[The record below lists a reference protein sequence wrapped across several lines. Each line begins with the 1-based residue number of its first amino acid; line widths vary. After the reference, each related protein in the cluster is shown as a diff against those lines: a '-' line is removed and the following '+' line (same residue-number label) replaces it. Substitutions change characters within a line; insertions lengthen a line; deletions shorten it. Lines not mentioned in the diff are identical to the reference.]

1 MKHILKHPNGDT
13 TTLADSHKDIIV
25 NLNYGD
31 KVEVIKKGN
40 GLFKHIGKKGI
51 IVGYSFARNKAILK
65 ELETNKQFSVCLSY
79 LQKIPK
85 TKINL
90 NKAIKEL
97 EKIEKRHSHKTGIW
111 NGMDIWEYIAMQIN
125 SYSGEQQEF
134 WECVMDLY
142 NEKKNN

>member
-1 MKHILKHPNGDT
+1 MNYKLKLTNEETVVEVDNKTGNE
-13 TTLADSHKDIIV
+13 IFFNI
-25 NLNYGD
+25 GD
-31 KVEVIKKGN
+31 KAEVIKKGN
-40 GLFKHIGKKGI
+40 GLNKHIGKKGI
-51 IVGYSFARNKAILK
+51 IVGYSQSRSNVILK
-65 ELETNKQFSVCLSY
+65 ELETNKQFSISLSY
-79 LQKIPK
+79 LQKMPK